1 MWPFKKRRSD
11 EDIEIDILQ
20 EATRR
25 SYSDEP
31 FQAQQYG
38 AAELPIVR
46 DLLDSEKIRGE
57 TMHVEGGIAITL
69 EGINLEGRQ
78 LRDELLEK
86 RKARRLSSR
95 LAKFGL
101 VAIGWIASQIWSL
114 ISEYLKAKITHPH

>member
-1 MWPFKKRRSD
+1 M
-11 EDIEIDILQ
+11 IDILQ

-31 FQAQQYG
+31 FEFRQYG

-57 TMHVEGGIAITL
+57 TGHVEGGLEIAL

-78 LRDELLEK
+78 LRAELLEK
-86 RKARRLSSR
+86 RRAKRLSSH

-101 VAIGWIASQIWSL
+101 VAIGWIASQGWSF
-114 ISEYLKAKITHPH
+114 ISEYLKAKITHLH